1 MTTTPT
7 RLTTTPA
14 FDELPLVANTG
25 ERHAWDVWGRDDE
38 LGSLNRV
45 GPAEVRAA
53 SLLVREGGIIPLTL
67 PVNEPDPGIFP
78 DRLPYDHTV
87 EVTRDGRDDK
97 VDNLYLQFSSQ
108 WDGLRHVRFKEHGYW
123 GGRSEE
129 DLDSGDALGIDRWSA
144 RGPMGRGVL
153 VDVARH
159 LQERGA
165 PLVPDQRFEITGELI
180 DEVTFAQGVE
190 ICPGDFLILRTGWI
204 EWYRSLN
211 GEAREAMRGAVGH
224 GLATPGLES
233 SQATAAYLWDH
244 GVVSVAAD
252 NIACECLP
260 VDRDKGFLHRRM
272 IPLLGMAIGE
282 FWWLKELSEH
292 CARTGLYDFML
303 VSAALRIPRG
313 VGSPANAYAVV

>member
-1 MTTTPT
+1 MTTP
-7 RLTTTPA
+7 R
-14 FDELPLVANTG
+14 FEQLPLVADTG
-25 ERHAWDVWGRDDE
+25 ERHAWDVWGKDDE

-45 GPAEVRAA
+45 GPDQVLAA
-53 SLLVREGGIIPLTL
+53 SRLVRTGNVIPLTL

-78 DRLPYDHTV
+78 DRTAYQHTV
-87 EVTRDGRDDK
+87 EVTRNGRDDK

-129 DLDSGDALGIDRWSA
+129 DLNASDALGIDRWSV

-159 LQERGA
+159 LEQQGR
-165 PLVPDQRFEITGELI
+165 PLVPDERFEVTGPLI
-180 DEVTFAQGVE
+180 EEVADAQGVE
-190 ICPGDFLILRTGWI
+190 LREGDFLVMRTGWI
-204 EWYRSLN
+204 EWYRSLDR
-211 GEAREAMRGAVGH
+211 ADRDAMRGTVGH

-233 SQATAAYLWDH
+233 SQATAAFLWDH
-244 GVVSVAAD
+244 GIVAVAGD

-260 VDRDKGFLHRRM
+260 VDRAKGFLHRRM

-282 FWWLKELSEH
+282 FWWLRELSEH
-292 CARTGLYDFML
+292 CARTGTYDFML
-303 VSAALRIPRG
+303 VSGALRIPRG